1 MHKNADA
8 GGSINAFF
16 CLLSG
21 VVSVLTFYIST
32 TETQIPIKKIKK
44 YINSVSSHILP
55 TSPLRLPQTPFDI
68 CVVFEKKFMNGA
80 LLDFPFS
87 WLW

>member
-32 TETQIPIKKIKK
+32 TETQIPIKKIK
-44 YINSVSSHILP
+44 YIYKQCFIPYTANIAVASAADSL
-55 TSPLRLPQTPFDI
+55 
-68 CVVFEKKFMNGA
+68 
-80 LLDFPFS
+80 
-87 WLW
+87 